1 MKDWGNVDFE
11 LELLACF
18 GVEPQLREAGV
29 PWWDNDA
36 VYLIDIDGLSVSFA
50 IVPGYLFDVR
60 VIVCRGEQRLFEFNA
75 RSVADVRVIDERS
88 IDAVEIVLSEQSW
101 LRITL
106 RPAFEITQGFG
117 VPIPPR

>member
-1 MKDWGNVDFE
+1 MDFE

-29 PWWDNDA
+29 PWLYNDA
-36 VYLIDIDGLSVSFA
+36 VYLLDIDGLSVSFA

-60 VIVCRGEQRLFEFNA
+60 LIVRRDGQRLFEFNA
-75 RSVADVRVIDERS
+75 MCVADVRVIDERGV
-88 IDAVEIVLSEQSW
+88 DAVEIVLSEESW

>member
-1 MKDWGNVDFE
+1 MDFE

-18 GVEPQLREAGV
+18 GVEPQLQYADS
-29 PWWDNDA
+29 PWLYNDA

-50 IVPGYLFDVR
+50 ITPSRPHVR
-60 VIVCRGEQRLFEFNA
+60 VIVRRGEQRLFEFNA
-75 RSVADVRVIDERS
+75 RSVAEVRVIDERGV
-88 IDAVEIVLSEQSW
+88 DAVEIVLSEESW